1 MNIEFSSDNPKLLR
15 HLRELQKEL
24 APGAQ
29 SAALNSTASYIAR
42 GAVKIAQAKTGVQAK
57 ILRKRI
63 AVPRGK
69 KATVR
74 SLKTVV
80 FGGLWVVPVTKLTP
94 APRKL
99 KGGSVKYKTLPGQAI
114 RPDAFLAKTT
124 RGTDRVFVRKGATRL
139 PVQSI
144 TADIGPAVQSAIQ
157 GYGGGQESQ
166 AYYRKRLFTEM
177 DRRIRSNLVR
187 KGIRT
192 R

>member
-1 MNIEFSSDNPKLLR
+1 MNIEFSSDNPKLLK

-24 APGAQ
+24 APRAQ
-29 SAALNSTASYIAR
+29 SAALNSTANYIRR
-42 GAVKIAQAKTGVQAK
+42 GAVKIAQQKTGVQAK
-57 ILRKRI
+57 ILNTRI

-69 KATVR
+69 KASVR

-80 FGGLWVVPVTKLTP
+80 FGGLWAVKVMKITP
-94 APRKL
+94 IPRKL
-99 KGGSVKYKTLPGQAI
+99 TSGRVKYKTLPGQAVD
-114 RPDAFLAKTT
+114 PKAFMANNTNAQMS
-124 RGTDRVFVRKGATRL
+124 VFRRKGASRL
-139 PVQSI
+139 PIENI
-144 TADIGPAVQSAIQ
+144 TVDIGPHVERAIS

-177 DRRIRSNLVR
+177 DRRIRGSLVR

>member
-1 MNIEFSSDNPKLLR
+1 MNIEFKSDNKKLLK
-15 HLRELQKEL
+15 HLSELQKAL
-24 APGAQ
+24 APAAQ
-29 SAALNSTASYIAR
+29 SAALNATAGHIKR
-42 GAVKIAQAKTGVQAK
+42 GAVKIAAQKTGVQAK
-57 ILRKRI
+57 ILRSRI

-94 APRKL
+94 GPRKL

-114 RPDAFLAKTT
+114 NPAAFLAKNTN
-124 RGTDRVFVRKGATRL
+124 DKERVFVRKGAPRL
-139 PVQSI
+139 PIQSI
-144 TADIGPAVQSAIQ
+144 TADIGPAVKSAIE
-157 GYGGGQESQ
+157 GYGGGTESQ
-166 AYYRKRLFTEM
+166 DYYRKRVFTEM

-187 KGIRT
+187 YGIRT